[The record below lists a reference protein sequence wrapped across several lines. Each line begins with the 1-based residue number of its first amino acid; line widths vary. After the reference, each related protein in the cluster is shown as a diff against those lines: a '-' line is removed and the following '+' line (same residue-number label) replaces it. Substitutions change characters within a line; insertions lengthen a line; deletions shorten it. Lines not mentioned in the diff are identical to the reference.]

1 MGEQSNGTAYFLV
14 HDEKLS
20 QANSGG
26 DPFVEW
32 LKSKGYKVHD
42 LYHGCWAHVT
52 ALYINL
58 NSKTYAFGMPGIRL
72 FEPIGNHAITIEEF
86 KSIYATYKK
95 YEGKAPFVF
104 S

>member
-1 MGEQSNGTAYFLV
+1 MDEQSNGTAYFLV
-14 HDEKLS
+14 HDKKLP
-20 QANSGG
+20 QANGGG

-32 LKSKGYKVHD
+32 LITEGFKVHN
-42 LYHGCWAHVT
+42 LFHGCWEYVS

-58 NSKTYAFGMPGIRL
+58 NNKIYAFGMPGIRL

-86 KSIYATYKK
+86 KTIYSIYKQYG
-95 YEGKAPFVF
+95 GKAPFVF